1 MRKIALI
8 LSVSGLALGLAGC
21 SGYNAPTPTP
31 TPTPTPSPAFQ
42 EQFGTGFN
50 SAFQASPN
58 ATPAA
63 VKPGD
68 IIPVDPAATPQ
79 TLPK

>member
-8 LSVSGLALGLAGC
+8 LSVSSLALGLAGC
-21 SGYNAPTPTP
+21 SGSSPAPTPTP
-31 TPTPTPSPAFQ
+31 TPTPSTAFQ

-68 IIPVDPAATPQ
+68 VIPVDPTAVPK

>member
-1 MRKIALI
+1 MKKIALI

-21 SGYNAPTPTP
+21 SGYNAPTP

-68 IIPVDPAATPQ
+68 VIPVDPTATPKA
-79 TLPK
+79 LPK

>member
-8 LSVSGLALGLAGC
+8 VSVSCLALGLAGC
-21 SGYNAPTPTP
+21 SGSYTAPTP

-68 IIPVDPAATPQ
+68 VIPVDPAATPQ